1 MIHQYLRPIPFV
13 IGKWYPISTP
23 LWQLALGSLG
33 VGCLSRG
40 IILPAEKK
48 LWPPTLSPTF
58 GTCERG
64 SGDPIANCDRPF
76 WADSGGLF
84 LLPSSSSYLPAN
96 TRCLSL
102 VILYFSGSRTIP
114 NPFPVATGEEKAS
127 KNRGRECDDVE
138 LVYAPT

>member
-40 IILPAEKK
+40 IILPAKKK
-48 LWPPTLSPTF
+48 LLPSPLSPTF

-64 SGDPIANCDRPF
+64 RGDPIGNRPF
-76 WADSGGLF
+76 WTDSGGLF
-84 LLPSSSSYLPAN
+84 QLPSSSSYLPAN
-96 TRCLSL
+96 TRCLSSSDSLSL
-102 VILYFSGSRTIP
+102 VIGQSQIRFPSPPARKKRAKNEGGGS
-114 NPFPVATGEEKAS
+114 ATT
-127 KNRGRECDDVE
+127 RR
-138 LVYAPT
+138 